1 MTLRASHRLLPSPP
15 SSALQCAPSRGG
27 QHCCSR
33 GSNPVAPAIR
43 GVAKLCR
50 GVPIRG
56 LVGVPRWY
64 ECCRGIVCLVLSKS
78 ILPYPRH
85 HPACVHPPTG
95 ATLPHPPSPGATRPH
110 ASFCRRGAWAF
121 CIAGQRNCLQAAPT
135 VMRPFHSPAHHCC
148 YHHAAVQAGPHASP
162 VPEARGP
169 FCIRLAED
177 LLAGPRTTSGHISS
191 FPRHRGSL
199 RLAGGNPCVRA

>member
-1 MTLRASHRLLPSPP
+1 VTLRASHRLLPSPP

-85 HPACVHPPTG
+85 HPTCVHPPTS
-95 ATLPHPPSPGATRPH
+95 ATLPHPPSPGATRHILSPWRVGFLH
-110 ASFCRRGAWAF
+110 SPGRELACRRHQPSCVHF
-121 CIAGQRNCLQAAPT
+121 THQ
-135 VMRPFHSPAHHCC
+135 
-148 YHHAAVQAGPHASP
+148 
-162 VPEARGP
+162 
-169 FCIRLAED
+169 
-177 LLAGPRTTSGHISS
+177 RTTAATTLLPCRREPMLLPS
-191 FPRHRGSL
+191 PRRVGYSASVWQRTCSQAL
-199 RLAGGNPCVRA
+199 KPRLG